1 MASLA
6 DVIFIAL
13 LNLSYNLQADE
24 RMHLLLT
31 FEQLL
36 HHACDYIISMQL
48 LRIYHIYM
56 CVVCAC
62 VRVCASLCVMHT
74 PMDRALC
81 SWILTATT
89 AWRKKASSA
98 CFQVSTKSTTASAQA
113 VSLK

>member
-48 LRIYHIYM
+48 LRIYHIYI
-56 CVVCAC
+56 CVWC
-62 VRVCASLCVMHT
+62 VRVCVCVRLCV
-74 PMDRALC
+74 
-81 SWILTATT
+81 
-89 AWRKKASSA
+89 
-98 CFQVSTKSTTASAQA
+98 
-113 VSLK
+113 

>member
-36 HHACDYIISMQL
+36 HHACDDIICNSYVYIIY
-48 LRIYHIYM
+48 IYV
-56 CVVCAC
+56 CVVCVC
-62 VRVCASLCVMHT
+62 VRVCVRVRLCV
-74 PMDRALC
+74 
-81 SWILTATT
+81 
-89 AWRKKASSA
+89 
-98 CFQVSTKSTTASAQA
+98 
-113 VSLK
+113 